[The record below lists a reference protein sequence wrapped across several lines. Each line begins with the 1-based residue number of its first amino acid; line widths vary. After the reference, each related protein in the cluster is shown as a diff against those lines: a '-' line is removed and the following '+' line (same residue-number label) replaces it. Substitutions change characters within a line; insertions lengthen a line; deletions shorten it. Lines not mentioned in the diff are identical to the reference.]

1 MPQHAIIF
9 LILGFCLAPSTFAA
23 EDSKNHV
30 DRVFDQSSLHVFHLA
45 NQKIS
50 LDCRDFLRASARPSA
65 PTQTKELLS
74 TDEKKGVLAP
84 NLIKPTPEILLQSI
98 IQAEDWALK
107 NFRPPLNYHASQTHS
122 WIDTLRQCRIAAVG
136 IEDYENVTNLCR
148 SIIWLHL
155 IDDLKETAKISIED
169 FLSRFKG
176 AFMEDE
182 AFPSTDLLFFNERNQ
197 ILQVL
202 SQSLFDIY
210 QSLPRNDLKL
220 RRNLFYFGLK
230 KMLAGDKLFQ
240 SNSVVRF
247 QHQIELS
254 AKFRSSSKRDLTI
267 KDLIESLDPLFVA
280 FTVNS
285 LFESIEIFQ
294 EKAPDFHVIQIQN
307 LVYGPIVNF
316 HDLDEEVKK
325 EGRSTESLPT
335 LQLVE
340 SSYHQ
345 ILSVVIQ
352 LPIDEQRLIW
362 SRFPWILESFAGVLP
377 KDVRLFFSNFL
388 KQLNT
393 TEVLPNWTETEIN
406 RLHQKL
412 VD

>member
-30 DRVFDQSSLHVFHLA
+30 DRVVDQSPIHVFHLA

-65 PTQTKELLS
+65 PTETRELLS
-74 TDEKKGVLAP
+74 TDRKKGVLAP
-84 NLIKPTPEILLQSI
+84 NLIKPTPEILLESI
-98 IQAEDWALK
+98 IQAEAWALK
-107 NFRPPLNYHASQTHS
+107 SFRSPLTFHASQTHS

-169 FLSRFKG
+169 FLSRFKS
-176 AFMEDE
+176 AFMKNE
-182 AFPSTDLLFFNERNQ
+182 AFPSPDLFFFNERNQ

-202 SQSLFDIY
+202 NQSLFDIH
-210 QSLPRNDLKL
+210 QSLSKTNLPL
-220 RRNLFYFGLK
+220 RKQLFYFGLE
-230 KMLAGDKLFQ
+230 KMLNGDRLFQ
-240 SNSVVRF
+240 SNSVARF

-254 AKFRSSSKRDLTI
+254 AKFGSSSKRDSAM

-285 LFESIEIFQ
+285 LFESIEVFQ
-294 EKAPDFHVIQIQN
+294 ERVPGFHVIQLQN
-307 LVYGPIVNF
+307 LIYGPIVNF
-316 HDLDEEVKK
+316 HDFDAEVKK
-325 EGRSTESLPT
+325 EGRSIESLPT
-335 LQLVE
+335 LQLVK
-340 SSYHQ
+340 SSYDR

-352 LPIDEQRLIW
+352 LPIDEQRMIW

-388 KQLNT
+388 RKLDT
-393 TEVLPNWTETEIN
+393 AEVLPDWSETEIN
-406 RLHQKL
+406 HLHRIL